1 LKVAGTFLHFLL
13 LLRYADIVYGERKEG
28 RKLGRGTQVMPQ
40 GVNEALFLLHGAI
53 LELLDLHLRGTLQN
67 RRSRG

>member
-1 LKVAGTFLHFLL
+1 MLKVAGTFFTFCVTSEIC
-13 LLRYADIVYGERKEG
+13 RYCLQRKEG

-53 LELLDLHLRGTLQN
+53 LELLDLHLSGTLQN
-67 RRSRG
+67 RNSRG